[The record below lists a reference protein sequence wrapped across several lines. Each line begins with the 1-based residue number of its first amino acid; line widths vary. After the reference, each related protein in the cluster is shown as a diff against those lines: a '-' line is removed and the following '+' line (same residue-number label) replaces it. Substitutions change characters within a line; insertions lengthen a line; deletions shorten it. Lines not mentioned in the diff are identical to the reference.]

1 MKFAIYGAGAM
12 GTVLGAW
19 LTKEGVDI
27 DLINRNKEH
36 VVGLKTNGASI
47 VGTVT
52 FTQPVKAY
60 LPEEMKGPYDV
71 IFLMT
76 KQLNNVEIVKSLVPN
91 LATDGVICTMQ
102 NGLPEH
108 SVASVIGKDRTYGCA
123 VSWGA
128 TMKGSGVA
136 ELTTQPSR
144 ETLTFSLG
152 SYSGKQDERFEAI
165 KDVLNLMG
173 NVETNPNFLG
183 ARWSKLLVNSAFSG
197 LSTITGATFGEIA
210 TKWSSR
216 VIALDIIK
224 ECIDVAKA
232 VGIKVEPI
240 QGKDIAKMLD
250 YHNPIKRLIGLLII
264 PIAMK
269 KHRLLKSS
277 MLQDLLN
284 GKHCEIEAINGVV
297 AAYGDDVNVDTP
309 LNDRIIQIV
318 KDIEAGLAKPCW
330 ENLAKLKELKR

>member
-19 LTKEGVDI
+19 LTREGVDI
-27 DLINRNKEH
+27 DLVNRNKEH
-36 VVGLKTNGASI
+36 IDGLKKNGASI
-47 VGTVT
+47 VGTIS
-52 FTQPVKAY
+52 FTQPVKAF

-76 KQLNNVEIVKSLVPN
+76 KQLNNVEIVKSLVTI
-91 LATDGVICTMQ
+91 LANDGVICTMQ

-128 TMKGSGVA
+128 TMIGGGVA
-136 ELTTQPSR
+136 ELTTKPSR

-152 SYSGKQDERFEAI
+152 SYSGKQDERFHAI
-165 KDVLNLMG
+165 KDVLSLMG
-173 NVETNPNFLG
+173 DVETNPNFLG

-210 TKWSSR
+210 NNWSSR
-216 VIALDIIK
+216 VIAQKVIK
-224 ECIDVAKA
+224 ECIDVAIA
-232 VGIKVEPI
+232 AGIKVEPI
-240 QGKDIAKMLD
+240 QGKDIAKLLN
-250 YHNPIKRLIGLLII
+250 YQGPFKRFLGLMII

-277 MLQDLLN
+277 MLQDLLK

-309 LNDRIIQIV
+309 HNDRIIKIV
-318 KDIEAGLAKPCW
+318 KDIEAGLATPCW
-330 ENLAKLKELKR
+330 DNLAKLRDIKR